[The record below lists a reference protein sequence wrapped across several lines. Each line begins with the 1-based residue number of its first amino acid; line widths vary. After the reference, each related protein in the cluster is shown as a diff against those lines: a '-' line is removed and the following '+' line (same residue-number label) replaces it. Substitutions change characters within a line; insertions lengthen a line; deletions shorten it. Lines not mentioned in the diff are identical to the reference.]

1 MTDIVNNTSAD
12 LLKTLLTQNP
22 SLMKELGLQKR
33 NTGRKIKDKN
43 VLEVPKEMNIPDELK
58 PSQAKLVEEM
68 VKPKTRAKRVL
79 NDEQKQ
85 QLVERLQ
92 KAREVKNKNQQEKK
106 QIKQEE
112 KINSTKTIKIKRNI
126 KKEKEIVEQDESSDE
141 EDEVIQK
148 VKSKVN
154 KKKEIIQEIDKQI
167 ASLPTITNTSRY
179 GRYLQNW

>member
-1 MTDIVNNTSAD
+1 MNDIVNNTSAD

-43 VLEVPKEMNIPDELK
+43 VLEVPKEMNVPNELK

-92 KAREVKNKNQQEKK
+92 KAREVKNKNQEEQK

-112 KINSTKTIKIKRNI
+112 KINSTKTIKIKRNV
-126 KKEKEIVEQDESSDE
+126 KKEKEVIQQESSDE
-141 EDEVIQK
+141 EDEVIQN
-148 VKSKVN
+148 VKFKVN
-154 KKKEIIQEIDKQI
+154 KKKEIIQEIDKQ
-167 ASLPTITNTSRY
+167 SWKTKNY
-179 GRYLQNW
+179 

>member
-43 VLEVPKEMNIPDELK
+43 VLEVPKEMNVPDELK

-85 QLVERLQ
+85 ALVERLQ
-92 KAREVKNKNQQEKK
+92 KARDVKNKNQEQKK
-106 QIKQEE
+106 IIKQEE
-112 KINSTKTIKIKRNI
+112 KENSTKTIKIKRNV
-126 KKEKEIVEQDESSDE
+126 KKEKDVIQQEESSE
-141 EDEVIQK
+141 EDDEVIQK